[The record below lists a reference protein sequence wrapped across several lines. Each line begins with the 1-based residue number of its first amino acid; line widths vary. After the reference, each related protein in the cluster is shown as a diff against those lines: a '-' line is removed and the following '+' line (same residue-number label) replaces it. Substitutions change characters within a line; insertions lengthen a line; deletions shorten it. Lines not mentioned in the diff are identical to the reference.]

1 MGFPSPLQEAKITS
15 QVADPKDKAQRRSYS
30 FLQKALPWPSTLWEV
45 QVKMGVGGGTR
56 GDLGLLS
63 ANGPPSGELGLRP
76 FFGLFLCDLGPITYP
91 LWVLS
96 FHICK
101 MKNLG

>member
-1 MGFPSPLQEAKITS
+1 M
-15 QVADPKDKAQRRSYS
+15 
-30 FLQKALPWPSTLWEV
+30 
-45 QVKMGVGGGTR
+45 GGGAR
-56 GDLGLLS
+56 GDPGLLS
-63 ANGPPSGELGLRP
+63 ANGPPGGELGLRS

-91 LWVLS
+91 LRVSS